1 DEKRICITPNISA
14 CHTWINNQV
23 QWIEQGLSYRSNER
37 ICVSQFIWI
46 MKSLVYANLLM
57 ISAQI
62 LIERR
67 NIGPTPNG
75 IAFAYFTAID
85 TVSIFLLNY
94 YMKNDWRAYWKSA
107 TVYTFSNAIRHE
119 PLSYLTVFL
128 FTVQFAT
135 FLKHFYRLYVKTWR
149 KW

>member
-1 DEKRICITPNISA
+1 MYLQVATLVVILHYVDSSLPFCYRQHPSDEKRICITPNISA
-14 CHTWINNQV
+14 CHTWINNQYN
-23 QWIEQGLSYRSNER
+23 GLSKGSVTGNSN
-37 ICVSQFIWI
+37 
-46 MKSLVYANLLM
+46 
-57 ISAQI
+57 SA
-62 LIERR
+62 
-67 NIGPTPNG
+67 
-75 IAFAYFTAID
+75 YSD